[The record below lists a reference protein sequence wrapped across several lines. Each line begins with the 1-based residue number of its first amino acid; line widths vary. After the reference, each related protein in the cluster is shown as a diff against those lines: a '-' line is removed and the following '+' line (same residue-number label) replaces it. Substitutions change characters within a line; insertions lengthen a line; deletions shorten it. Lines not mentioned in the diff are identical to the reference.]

1 MKKVLFVLVFVL
13 AGCREDQAGIAPDP
27 IAMTE
32 DALGHFCQMALSE
45 MPGPKAQIFLDGQ
58 PYPIFFAQ
66 ARDGIAYL
74 KEPEK
79 TAAILAFY
87 VSDMSRAA
95 SWDDP
100 GADNWI
106 AATDAHFVVGA
117 DIEGG
122 MGAPELVPFGDLAGA
137 QDFAASNGGLVMGL
151 DDIPVEAVLGGVD
164 FDSNEG
170 S

>member
-1 MKKVLFVLVFVL
+1 MKKVLILLVVLL
-13 AGCREDQAGIAPDP
+13 SGCREDQAGIAPDP
-27 IAMTE
+27 IAMTD

-45 MPGPKAQIFLDGQ
+45 MSGPKAQIFLDGQ
-58 PYPIFFAQ
+58 PFPIFFAQ

-79 TAAILAFY
+79 TAEILAFY

-100 GADNWI
+100 GSDNWI
-106 AATDAHFVVGA
+106 AASDAHFVVGA

-122 MGAPELVPFGDLAGA
+122 MGAPELVPFGDLDDA
-137 QDFAASNGGLVMGL
+137 QAFAASNGGLVMGL
-151 DDIPVEAVLGGVD
+151 DGIPADAVLGGVD

>member
-1 MKKVLFVLVFVL
+1 MKKVAIALVVLL
-13 AGCREDQAGIAPDP
+13 AGCREDQASVAPDP
-27 IAMTE
+27 VAMTD

-45 MPGPKAQIFLDGQ
+45 MTGPKAQIFLDGQ
-58 PYPIFFAQ
+58 PFPIFFAQ

-79 TAAILAFY
+79 TAGILAFY
-87 VSDMSRAA
+87 VSDMSHAT

-106 AATDAHFVVGA
+106 AAKDAHFVVGA
-117 DIEGG
+117 DIKGG
-122 MGAPELVPFGDLAGA
+122 MGAPELVPFGDLSDARA
-137 QDFAASNGGLVMGL
+137 FAASNGGLVMGL
-151 DDIPVEAVLGGVD
+151 DSIPEDAVLGGVD